1 MGVSLSSLHCTLP
14 APRAASPQF
23 RNWRRPGQNDGM
35 KVYLAG
41 PDVFLPDP
49 LGMAAR
55 KRAICAAHG
64 LDGIFPVDNHP
75 AHPEAGDDPV
85 WLWIYRRNEAH
96 MRDADAVIANLTPF
110 RGPSADVG
118 TVYELGFMRALGKRV
133 LGYSNVAAGLL
144 PRTLGF
150 IGPAA
155 HRDAGG
161 RWRDSEA
168 MAVEDFGLAD
178 NLMIDGGIHEAGGL
192 LVRRDV
198 PPAARWTDLTAFEAC
213 VRALAAAG

>member
-1 MGVSLSSLHCTLP
+1 
-14 APRAASPQF
+14 
-23 RNWRRPGQNDGM
+23 M

-41 PDVFLPDP
+41 PDVFLPDA
-49 LGMAAR
+49 LAMAER

-64 LDGIFPVDNHP
+64 LTGIFPVD
-75 AHPEAGDDPV
+75 AHPEHPEVPGLPL

-96 MRDADAVIANLTPF
+96 MRGADGIIANLTPF

-118 TVYELGFMRALGKRV
+118 TVYELGFMRALGRKV
-133 LGYSNVAAGLL
+133 AGYSNGGGDLL

-150 IGPAA
+150 LGAAA
-155 HRDAGG
+155 HRDEEG
-161 RWRDSEA
+161 RWRDGEE

-192 LVRRDV
+192 LVRREV
-198 PPAARWTDLTAFEAC
+198 AESARWSDLAAFEEC
-213 VRALAAAG
+213 VRALARG

>member
-1 MGVSLSSLHCTLP
+1 
-14 APRAASPQF
+14 
-23 RNWRRPGQNDGM
+23 M

-49 LGMAAR
+49 FDMAAR

-64 LDGIFPVDNHP
+64 LEGIFPVDNHP
-75 AHPEAGDDPV
+75 QHPDDAATPR

-110 RGPSADVG
+110 RGPSADPG
-118 TVYELGFMRALGKRV
+118 TVYEIGFMRALGRKV
-133 LGYSNVAAGLL
+133 LGYSNVADDFV

-150 IGPAA
+150 LGAAA
-155 HRDAGG
+155 HRDAEG
-161 RWRDSEA
+161 RWRDGER
-168 MAVEDFGLAD
+168 MAVEDFGLSD

-192 LVRRDV
+192 LVRRAV
-198 PPAARWTDLTAFEAC
+198 PEAARWTDLAAFEAC
-213 VRALAAAG
+213 VKALAAG

>member
-1 MGVSLSSLHCTLP
+1 MVQK
-14 APRAASPQF
+14 RA
-23 RNWRRPGQNDGM
+23 M

-49 LGMAAR
+49 LGIAER

-64 LDGIFPVDNHP
+64 LTGIFPVD
-75 AHPEAGDDPV
+75 AHPQHPEEAELPR

-110 RGPSADVG
+110 RGPSADAG
-118 TVYELGFMRALGKRV
+118 TIYEVGFMRALGKKV
-133 LGYSNVAAGLL
+133 LGYSNVAADFV

-150 IGPAA
+150 LGDAA
-155 HRDAGG
+155 RRDAAG
-161 RWRDSEA
+161 RWRDAAE

-178 NLMIDGGIHEAGGL
+178 NLMIDGGIGEAGGV
-192 LVRRDV
+192 LVRREV
-198 PPAARWTDLTAFEAC
+198 PQAERWTDLVGFETC
-213 VRALAAAG
+213 VRMLAAR

>member
-1 MGVSLSSLHCTLP
+1 
-14 APRAASPQF
+14 
-23 RNWRRPGQNDGM
+23 M

-41 PDVFLPDP
+41 PDVFLSDP
-49 LGMAAR
+49 IGMAER
-55 KRAICAAHG
+55 KRAICAVHG
-64 LDGIFPVDNHP
+64 LTGIFPVDNHP
-75 AHPEAGDDPV
+75 QHPEEASVPR

-118 TVYELGFMRALGKRV
+118 TVYEIGFMRALGKKV
-133 LGYSNVAAGLL
+133 LGYSNVAADLV

-150 IGPAA
+150 LGAA
-155 HRDAGG
+155 ARRDAEG
-161 RWRDSEA
+161 RWRDGQG

-192 LVRRDV
+192 LIRRDV
-198 PPAARWTDLTAFEAC
+198 PEADRWTDLTTFEAC
-213 VRALAAAG
+213 VKALAASD

>member
-1 MGVSLSSLHCTLP
+1 
-14 APRAASPQF
+14 
-23 RNWRRPGQNDGM
+23 M

-49 LGMAAR
+49 IAMAER
-55 KRAICAAHG
+55 KRAICAVHG
-64 LDGIFPVDNHP
+64 LAAIFPVD
-75 AHPEAGDDPV
+75 AHPQHPEEAAIPR

-110 RGPSADVG
+110 RGPSADPG
-118 TVYELGFMRALGKRV
+118 TVYELGFMRALGRKV
-133 LGYSNVAAGLL
+133 LGYSNVAADLV

-155 HRDAGG
+155 HRDAEG
-161 RWRDSEA
+161 RWRDAED

-192 LVRRDV
+192 LVRREV
-198 PPAARWTDLTAFEAC
+198 PAGERWTDLGAFEAC
-213 VRALAAAG
+213 VRALAAAR

>member
-1 MGVSLSSLHCTLP
+1 
-14 APRAASPQF
+14 
-23 RNWRRPGQNDGM
+23 M

-49 LGMAAR
+49 LAMAER

-64 LDGIFPVDNHP
+64 LTGIFPVD
-75 AHPEAGDDPV
+75 AHPDHPQGSDVPL

-110 RGPSADVG
+110 RGPSADPG
-118 TVYELGFMRALGKRV
+118 TVYEIGFMRALGRKV

-150 IGPAA
+150 AGATA
-155 HRDAGG
+155 WQDADG
-161 RWRDSEA
+161 RWRDAEGMAMEA
-168 MAVEDFGLAD
+168 FGLAD

-192 LVRRDV
+192 LVRRDA
-198 PPAARWTDLTAFEAC
+198 PDDQRWTDLAAFEAC
-213 VRALAAAG
+213 VKALAAAG

>member
-1 MGVSLSSLHCTLP
+1 
-14 APRAASPQF
+14 
-23 RNWRRPGQNDGM
+23 M

-49 LGMAAR
+49 IGMATR

-64 LDGIFPVDNHP
+64 LTGIFPVDNHP
-75 AHPEAGDDPV
+75 AHPADGGLPR

-96 MRDADAVIANLTPF
+96 MRDADAIIANLTPF

-118 TVYELGFMRALGKRV
+118 TIYELGFMRALGKKV
-133 LGYSNVAAGLL
+133 AGYSNVAADFV

-150 IGPAA
+150 LGAA
-155 HRDAGG
+155 ARRDGEG
-161 RWRDSEA
+161 RWRDA
-168 MAVEDFGLAD
+168 AGMAVEDFGLAD

-192 LVRRDV
+192 FVRRGVAEAD
-198 PPAARWTDLTAFEAC
+198 RWSDLAAFETC
-213 VRALAAAG
+213 VRALAAAP

>member
-1 MGVSLSSLHCTLP
+1 
-14 APRAASPQF
+14 
-23 RNWRRPGQNDGM
+23 M

-75 AHPEAGDDPV
+75 AHPAAGDDAV

-133 LGYSNVAAGLL
+133 LGYSNSAADLV

-150 IGPAA
+150 VGPAA
-155 HRDAGG
+155 HRDAEG
-161 RWRDSEA
+161 RWRDAEG
-168 MAVEDFGLAD
+168 MALEDFGLAD

-192 LVRRDV
+192 LVRREVAPD
-198 PPAARWTDLTAFEAC
+198 ARWTDLAAFEAC
-213 VRALAAAG
+213 VRALAAAR

>member
-1 MGVSLSSLHCTLP
+1 
-14 APRAASPQF
+14 
-23 RNWRRPGQNDGM
+23 M

-49 LGMAAR
+49 LAMAAR

-64 LDGIFPVDNHP
+64 LTGIFPVD
-75 AHPEAGDDPV
+75 AHPGEPEGGDAEL
-85 WLWIYRRNEAH
+85 WLRIYRRNEAH

-110 RGPSADVG
+110 RGPSADPG
-118 TVYELGFMRALGKRV
+118 TVYEIGFMRALGRKV

-150 IGPAA
+150 LGPAA
-155 HRDAGG
+155 RCDAEG
-161 RWRDSEA
+161 RWRDAED
-168 MAVEDFGLAD
+168 MALEDFGLMD

-192 LVRRDV
+192 LVRREV
-198 PPAARWTDLTAFEAC
+198 PEADRWTDLAAFEAC
-213 VRALAAAG
+213 VKALARSPAASPAA

>member
-1 MGVSLSSLHCTLP
+1 
-14 APRAASPQF
+14 
-23 RNWRRPGQNDGM
+23 M

-49 LGMAAR
+49 IAMAER

-64 LDGIFPVDNHP
+64 LAGIFPVD
-75 AHPEAGDDPV
+75 AHPQHPEEDAIPR

-110 RGPSADVG
+110 RGPSADPG
-118 TVYELGFMRALGKRV
+118 TVYELGFMRALGKKV
-133 LGYSNVAAGLL
+133 LGYSNVGADLV

-155 HRDAGG
+155 RRDAEG
-161 RWRDSEA
+161 RWRDAEG

-178 NLMIDGGIHEAGGL
+178 NLMIDGAIREAGGL
-192 LVRRDV
+192 LVRREV
-198 PPAARWTDLTAFEAC
+198 PAADRWTDLTGFEEC
-213 VRALAAAG
+213 VRSLAARR

>member
-1 MGVSLSSLHCTLP
+1 
-14 APRAASPQF
+14 
-23 RNWRRPGQNDGM
+23 M

-64 LDGIFPVDNHP
+64 LAGIFPVDNHP
-75 AHPEAGDDPV
+75 DHRQGEGVPL
-85 WLWIYRRNEAH
+85 WLHIYRRNEAH

-110 RGPSADVG
+110 RGPSADPG
-118 TVYELGFMRALGKRV
+118 TVYEIGFMRALGRRV
-133 LGYSNVAAGLL
+133 LGYSNVAADLV

-150 IGPAA
+150 IGPTVR
-155 HRDAGG
+155 RDAAG
-161 RWRDSEA
+161 RWRDSQD

-198 PPAARWTDLTAFEAC
+198 AEAARWTDLVAFEEC
-213 VRALAAAG
+213 CRALAAG

>member
-1 MGVSLSSLHCTLP
+1 
-14 APRAASPQF
+14 
-23 RNWRRPGQNDGM
+23 M

-49 LGMAAR
+49 IEMAAR

-64 LDGIFPVDNHP
+64 LTGVFPVDNHP
-75 AHPEAGDDPV
+75 GHPEGADLPR

-110 RGPSADVG
+110 RGPSADAG
-118 TVYELGFMRALGKRV
+118 TIYELGFMRALGKKV
-133 LGYSNVAAGLL
+133 LGYSNVAADFV

-150 IGPAA
+150 LGATA
-155 HRDAGG
+155 RRDVDG
-161 RWRDSEA
+161 RWRDGAA

-178 NLMIDGGIHEAGGL
+178 NLMIDGGIQEAGGL

-198 PPAARWTDLTAFEAC
+198 PEAARWSDLIAFEAC
-213 VRALAAAG
+213 VRALAAA

>member
-1 MGVSLSSLHCTLP
+1 
-14 APRAASPQF
+14 
-23 RNWRRPGQNDGM
+23 M

-41 PDVFLPDP
+41 PDVFLPDA
-49 LGMAAR
+49 LAMAER

-64 LDGIFPVDNHP
+64 LEGVFPVD
-75 AHPEAGDDPV
+75 AHPEHPRTSEV
-85 WLWIYRRNEAH
+85 PLWLWIYRRNEAH

-110 RGPSADVG
+110 RGPSADAG

-133 LGYSNVAAGLL
+133 CGYSNVAADFV

-150 IGPAA
+150 LGAA
-155 HRDAGG
+155 ARRDAEG
-161 RWRDSEA
+161 RWRDAAA

-198 PPAARWTDLTAFEAC
+198 AEGEKWSDLTAFAEC
-213 VRALAAAG
+213 VRRLAAG

>member
-1 MGVSLSSLHCTLP
+1 M
-14 APRAASPQF
+14 RAASPLF
-23 RNWRRPGQNDGM
+23 RNRCRFGQKGGM

-49 LGMAAR
+49 HGMAAR

-64 LDGIFPVDNHP
+64 LTGIFPVD
-75 AHPEAGDDPV
+75 AHPQHPEEAHIER

-118 TVYELGFMRALGKRV
+118 TVYEVGFMRALGRKV
-133 LGYSNVAAGLL
+133 LGYSNHADVLV

-150 IGPAA
+150 LGPAA
-155 HRDAGG
+155 YRDAEG
-161 RWRDSEA
+161 RWRDGQH
-168 MAVEDFGLAD
+168 MAVEDFGLTD

-198 PPAARWTDLTAFEAC
+198 PEAERWTDLTAFEAC
-213 VRALAAAG
+213 VKALAAS